1 MTTYADSGV
10 DVDIEEMA
18 AKIMY
23 EAARQTWAGRKGKL
37 GDVIVPFDDYSGIR
51 AIDVGGLPAGTMLNI
66 GFDGVGTKAE
76 LAMLAGK
83 YDTLA
88 YDLVAMVCDDAVV
101 RGAEPVLLGSILD
114 TNSLGTDET
123 RLQAIQELAKG
134 YVAAA
139 NEANVAIINGE
150 VAQLGDMVGG
160 GEKFGF
166 NWGSALVWFAHKDKM
181 ITGDKVAVGDSI
193 VGLREPGFRSNGF
206 SLLRKVLKDKF
217 GDNWINEE
225 LDGKKLIDLALQ
237 PSIIY
242 SKPVVEMFGGADPSI
257 APKVDLHGVA
267 HITGSGLPGKLGR
280 ALKPSGLGARISDA
294 FEPSPLMLYAQ
305 ELGNVSDTEAYR
317 TWNMGQGMALI
328 TPEPD
333 KAMKIS
339 RSHGLEAKIIGKIT
353 QSPEIVITNQGL
365 NKAKQQV
372 LSFNPIATPKQND

>member
-10 DVDIEEMA
+10 DVDIEEQA
-18 AKIMY
+18 AKLMY
-23 EAARQTWAGRKGKL
+23 EAARQTWASRKGTL
-37 GDVIVPFDDYSGIR
+37 GDVIVPFDDFSGIR
-51 AIDVGGLPAGTMLNI
+51 AINVGGLPDGTMLNI

-114 TNSLGTDET
+114 TNSLGKDES
-123 RLQAIQELAKG
+123 RLKVIKELAVG
-134 YVAAA
+134 YVSAA

-160 GEKFGF
+160 GKKFGF

-181 ITGDKVAVGDSI
+181 ITGHKVAVGDSI

-217 GDNWINEE
+217 GNDWIHEE
-225 LDGKKLIDLALQ
+225 FEGKKLIDLALQ

-242 SKPVVEMFGGADPSI
+242 SKPVVEMFGGADP
-257 APKVDLHGVA
+257 AVVPKVELHGVA

-280 ALKPSGLGARISDA
+280 ALKPSGLGANITDPY
-294 FEPSPLMLYAQ
+294 EPSPLMLYCQ
-305 ELGNVSDTEAYR
+305 KLGKVSDAEAYR

-328 TPEPD
+328 TPEPE
-333 KAMKIS
+333 AAIIIAQEY
-339 RSHGLEAKIIGKIT
+339 GIEAKVIGKVT
-353 QSPEIVITNQGL
+353 DKPEIVIANQGL
-365 NKAKQQV
+365 GKASKKN
-372 LSFNPIATPKQND
+372 LSFKLS

>member
-10 DVDIEEMA
+10 DIDIEERA

-23 EAARQTWAGRKGKL
+23 EAARQTWAARKGKL
-37 GDVIVPFDDYSGIR
+37 GDVIVPFDDFSGVR
-51 AIDVGGLPAGTMLNI
+51 AIDVSGLPAGTMLNI

-114 TNSLGTDET
+114 TNSLGKDES
-123 RLQAIQELAKG
+123 RLEVIKELAKG

-150 VAQLGDMVGG
+150 VAQLGSLVGG
-160 GEKFGF
+160 GDKFGF

-193 VGLREPGFRSNGF
+193 VGLRETGFRSNGF
-206 SLLRKVLKDKF
+206 SLLRRVLKDKF
-217 GDNWINEE
+217 GDNWIHEE

-242 SKPVVEMFGGADPSI
+242 SKPVVNMFGGADPAV

-280 ALKPSGLGARISDA
+280 VLKPSGLGARISNPY
-294 FEPSPLMLYAQ
+294 EPSALMHYVQ
-305 ELGNVSDTEAYR
+305 ELGNVSDEEAYQ

-328 TPEPD
+328 TPDSD
-333 KAMKIS
+333 KAIEIATK
-339 RSHGLEAKIIGKIT
+339 HGLEAKVIGEIT
-353 QSPEIVITNQGL
+353 QEPEIVIANQGL
-365 NKAKQQV
+365 NKSKKAQLIFK
-372 LSFNPIATPKQND
+372 L

>member
-10 DVDIEEMA
+10 DVDIEEQA
-18 AKIMY
+18 AKLMY
-23 EAARQTWAGRKGKL
+23 EAARQTWASRKGTL
-37 GDVIVPFDDYSGIR
+37 GEVIVPFDDFSGIR

-114 TNSLGTDET
+114 TNSLGKDES
-123 RLQAIQELAKG
+123 RLKVIKELAVG
-134 YVAAA
+134 YVKAA
-139 NEANVAIINGE
+139 NAANVAIINGE

-160 GEKFGF
+160 GKNFGF

-181 ITGDKVAVGDSI
+181 ITGHKVAVGDSI
-193 VGLREPGFRSNGF
+193 LGLREPGFRSNGF

-217 GDNWINEE
+217 GDDWISEE
-225 LDGKKLIDLALQ
+225 LDGQKLIDLALQ

-242 SKPVVEMFGGADPSI
+242 SKALVEMFGGADP
-257 APKVDLHGVA
+257 AVPAQVDLHGVA

-280 ALKPSGLGARISDA
+280 ALKPSGLGANINDPFQPA
-294 FEPSPLMLYAQ
+294 PLMLYCQ
-305 ELGNVSDTEAYR
+305 ELGSVSDNEAYR

-328 TPEPD
+328 TPQPEE
-333 KAMKIS
+333 AIKIAQ
-339 RSHGLEAKIIGKIT
+339 SHGIEAKIIGKVTKEPKIT
-353 QSPEIVITNQGL
+353 ITNQGR
-365 NKAKQQV
+365 NKSKQPELV
-372 LSFNPIATPKQND
+372 FELS

>member
-10 DVDIEEMA
+10 DVDIEEQA

-23 EAARQTWAGRKGKL
+23 EAAKQTWATRKGDL
-37 GDVIVPFDDYSGIR
+37 GNVIVPFDDFSGIR

-76 LAMLAGK
+76 LAILAGK

-114 TNSLGTDET
+114 TNSLGKDES
-123 RLQAIQELAKG
+123 RLSIIKELAEG

-150 VAQLGDMVGG
+150 IAQLGDMVGG

-181 ITGDKVAVGDSI
+181 ITGHKVAVGDTI
-193 VGLREPGFRSNGF
+193 VGFREPGFRSNGF

-225 LDGKKLIDLALQ
+225 LNGQKLIELSLQ
-237 PSIIY
+237 PSVIY
-242 SKPVVEMFGGADPSI
+242 SRPVVEMLGGADPKVP
-257 APKVDLHGVA
+257 AKVDLHAVA

-280 ALKPSGLGARISDA
+280 VLKPSGLGARITDP
-294 FEPSPLMLYAQ
+294 FESSPLMLYCQ
-305 ELGNVSDTEAYR
+305 ELGNVSDTEAYK
-317 TWNMGQGMALI
+317 TWNMGQGMVI
-328 TPEPD
+328 VTPQAEE
-333 KAMKIS
+333 AIKIAK
-339 RSHGLEAKIIGKIT
+339 SHGIEAKIIGEIT
-353 QSPEIVITNQGL
+353 ESPEIVIANQGL
-365 NKAKQQV
+365 NKAKENWLTFTV
-372 LSFNPIATPKQND
+372 S

>member
-10 DVDIEEMA
+10 DVDIEEQA

-23 EAARQTWAGRKGKL
+23 KAAKQTWAARKGSL
-37 GDVIVPFDDYSGIR
+37 GDVIVPFDDFSGIR
-51 AIDVGGLPAGTMLNI
+51 AIDVGGLPGGTMLNI

-114 TNSLGTDET
+114 TNSLGKDKT
-123 RLQAIQELAKG
+123 RLSVVQELAKG
-134 YVAAA
+134 YVTAA

-150 VAQLGDMVGG
+150 VAQLGNMVGG

-181 ITGDKVAVGDSI
+181 ITGHKVAAGDSI
-193 VGLREPGFRSNGF
+193 VGFREPGFRSNGF

-217 GDNWINEE
+217 GDNWIHEE
-225 LDGKKLIDLALQ
+225 LDGKKLINLALQ

-242 SKPVVEMFGGADPSI
+242 SKPVVEMFGGADP
-257 APKVDLHGVA
+257 AVPAKVDLHAVA

-280 ALKPSGLGARISDA
+280 AL
-294 FEPSPLMLYAQ
+294 
-305 ELGNVSDTEAYR
+305 
-317 TWNMGQGMALI
+317 
-328 TPEPD
+328 
-333 KAMKIS
+333 
-339 RSHGLEAKIIGKIT
+339 
-353 QSPEIVITNQGL
+353 
-365 NKAKQQV
+365 
-372 LSFNPIATPKQND
+372 

>member
-10 DVDIEEMA
+10 DVDIEEQA

-23 EAARQTWAGRKGKL
+23 EAAKQTWAARKGSL

-51 AIDVGGLPAGTMLNI
+51 AIDVGGLPEGTMLNI

-76 LAMLAGK
+76 LAILAGK

-114 TNSLGTDET
+114 TNSLGKDES
-123 RLQAIQELAKG
+123 RLDIVKELAKG
-134 YVAAA
+134 YVTAA

-150 VAQLGDMVGG
+150 IAQLGDMVGG

-181 ITGDKVAVGDSI
+181 ITGHKVAVGDAI
-193 VGLREPGFRSNGF
+193 VGFREPGFRSNGF
-206 SLLRKVLKDKF
+206 SLLRKVLKDTL
-217 GDNWINEE
+217 GANWINE
-225 LDGKKLIDLALQ
+225 KLEGESLLSLALQ

-242 SKPVVEMFGGADPSI
+242 TKPVVEMFGGADPKVL
-257 APKVDLHGVA
+257 AKVDLHAVA

-280 ALKPSGLGARISDA
+280 VLKPSGLGARISDP
-294 FEPSPLMLYAQ
+294 FQPSPLMHYAQ
-305 ELGNVSDTEAYR
+305 KLGNVPDAEAYR
-317 TWNMGQGMALI
+317 AWNMGQGMVI
-328 TPEPD
+328 VTPQPEE
-333 KAMKIS
+333 AIKIAQA
-339 RSHGLEAKIIGKIT
+339 HGIEAKIIGEIT
-353 QSPEIVITNQGL
+353 KEPGIVIANQGL
-365 NKAKQQV
+365 NKADEEYLTFTV
-372 LSFNPIATPKQND
+372 